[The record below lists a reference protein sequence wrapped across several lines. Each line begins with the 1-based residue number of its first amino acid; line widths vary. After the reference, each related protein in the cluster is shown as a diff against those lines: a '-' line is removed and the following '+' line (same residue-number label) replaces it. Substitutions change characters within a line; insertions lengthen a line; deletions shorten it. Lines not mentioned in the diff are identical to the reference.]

1 MEHQNR
7 KEKGNCCCLVN
18 WFFFFSIARNILT
31 DSNSKFQMIQR
42 ISEEVSI
49 VFLFLFLFFLMT
61 LSFKTK
67 SEVTITVFPYPTP
80 FPLYFPYCFTLTTWW
95 IVMGRRKIILKK
107 VFFFKTGHRYPLFH
121 FIADKSVVLN
131 AKINKQLIFFS
142 YQF

>member
-1 MEHQNR
+1 MPASFFFFFPFTWIFGLRTSTKLDSLHFFFLKHGTSKSKR
-7 KEKGNCCCLVN
+7 KRQLLLPCELI
-18 WFFFFSIARNILT
+18 FFFSIARNILT

-95 IVMGRRKIILKK
+95 IVMGRRKII
-107 VFFFKTGHRYPLFH
+107 
-121 FIADKSVVLN
+121 
-131 AKINKQLIFFS
+131 
-142 YQF
+142 